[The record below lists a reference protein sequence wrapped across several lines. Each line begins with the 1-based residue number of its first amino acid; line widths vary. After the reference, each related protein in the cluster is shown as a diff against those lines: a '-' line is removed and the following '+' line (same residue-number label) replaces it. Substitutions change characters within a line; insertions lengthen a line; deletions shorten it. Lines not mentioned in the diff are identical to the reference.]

1 MTAHS
6 SLTLGQR
13 RRLDK
18 GTMVPAFRHTDR
30 APSEPF
36 PFASHRPLSE
46 AWSLTADEASTAR
59 DEAMLARNA
68 G

>member
-30 APSEPF
+30 APREPF

-46 AWSLTADEASTAR
+46 IWGTGGVYIEGRLHPESPAAE
-59 DEAMLARNA
+59 
-68 G
+68 